1 MVEIYSSVRGRQA
14 AAEPSVGPGGSEA
27 GEPLKALADGGE
39 VTGISKDDEDGVV
52 AGEGA
57 DDLRP
62 LFPVEGDGDG
72 LCAAGE
78 RFYQEE
84 VPDAIGAEIEG
95 REEAGE
101 GWRRVGDVGG
111 YRVGGAALIVG
122 DLDEPQFTDIAGE
135 GRLGDLDAAASE
147 ELPKDFLRGHAI
159 VADEVEDL
167 GVPLG
172 LQHRSG
178 AGMKGVRAP

>member
-1 MVEIYSSVRGRQA
+1 MSRYG
-14 AAEPSVGPGGSEA
+14 GPAGSEA
-27 GEPLKALADGGE
+27 GEPLKAFADGGE
-39 VTGISKDDEDGVV
+39 VIGIPKDDEDGVV

-84 VPDAIGAEIEG
+84 VTDAIGAEIEG
-95 REEAGE
+95 GEEAGE

-111 YRVGGAALIVG
+111 DRVGGAALIVG

-135 GRLGDLDAAASE
+135 GRLGDLDAAVSE
-147 ELPKDFLRGHAI
+147 EFPKDFLRGHAI

-178 AGMKGVRAP
+178 LGMEGVRAP